1 MAAAAQPEAVI
12 TWGTRPRPA
21 LEFEVNFGIFVGRE
35 VSRREIERLGEA
47 LLPMVDGVSISS
59 EHRYELGEH
68 STVTLHQ
75 VHVEVGHDALPAEER
90 DVESL
95 RARIARELDGWLDDC
110 LTRVSGQE
118 LTHQEVLARDAVV
131 DRGPGTAFGG
141 DDQGGTT

>member
-1 MAAAAQPEAVI
+1 VAAAQPEAVI

-21 LEFEVNFGIFVGRE
+21 LEFDVNFGIFAGRE

-47 LLPMVDGVSISS
+47 LLPMVDGVSVSA
-59 EHRYELGEH
+59 EHRYELGGR
-68 STVTLHQ
+68 STVALHQ
-75 VHVEVGHDALPAEER
+75 VHVEIGHDALPADER

-95 RARIARELDGWLDDC
+95 RSRLAKAIQEWLDDS

-131 DRGPGTAFGG
+131 DR
-141 DDQGGTT
+141 D

>member
-1 MAAAAQPEAVI
+1 MAAAQPEAII

-21 LEFEVNFGIFVGRE
+21 LEFDVNFGIFAGRE

-59 EHRYELGEH
+59 EHRYELGGH
-68 STVTLHQ
+68 STVALHQ
-75 VHVEVGHDALPAEER
+75 VHVEIGHDALPEG
-90 DVESL
+90 DVEGL
-95 RARIARELDGWLDDC
+95 RARIAQALDGWLDDC

-131 DRGPGTAFGG
+131 DREAETAFGG
-141 DDQGGTT
+141 DTRGRA